1 MQVQV
6 VVSNFRE
13 LTILAYAAGIIDGEG
28 CISITKNR
36 AIQKGA
42 VASHYHALRI
52 EVSVCD
58 KKVIDFFYEN
68 FGGART
74 AKARPNHKP
83 YYKWA
88 ITSAAA
94 EKFLKTIY
102 PYLVGKIDQADLAF
116 AFRKSFS
123 SSRSRGHRLIST
135 ETNNE
140 REEYHRAMMALK
152 QSNYNAALI
161 PF

>member
-1 MQVQV
+1 M
-6 VVSNFRE
+6 SNFRKP
-13 LTILAYAAGIIDGEG
+13 TILAYAAGIIDGEG
-28 CISITKNR
+28 CITITKNK
-36 AIQKGA
+36 ATQKGA
-42 VASHYHALRI
+42 VASHYHSLRI
-52 EVSVCD
+52 EVSMCD

-94 EKFLKTIY
+94 EEFLKTIY

-116 AFRKSFS
+116 AFRKSFG
-123 SSRSRGHRLIST
+123 SSRRLIST
-135 ETNNE
+135 ETNKE
-140 REEYHRAMMALK
+140 RDEYHRAMMALK
-152 QSNYNAALI
+152 QATYNAALI